1 MDIRVRD
8 HMQVLSHKSHN
19 EPSLGPLSLVLSG
32 EKKKSHKH
40 ASTHTFLWKKKFF
53 FGHFQFNG
61 CKKTSK
67 WKMHEKLMEFNWSTT
82 T

>member
-32 EKKKSHKH
+32 GKKKKKVTNMLVH
-40 ASTHTFLWKKKFF
+40 THSFEKKKFF

-67 WKMHEKLMEFNWSTT
+67 
-82 T
+82 